1 MSPCARSAV
10 SQRLQGL
17 DHGMDTHNRS
27 AVEEFALQ
35 SFSEEPGLRD
45 LFLVLFLLL
54 FLGALAGNTL
64 IVMAISL
71 YPDLHNPMY
80 FFLTNLAALDI
91 GCTSTVLPKLLEN
104 LAVKGGTTSSRGCL
118 TQLFFLTWFLGPE
131 LLQLA
136 VMAYDRYVAI
146 CRPLHYSTW
155 VGRPVCALLAG
166 SVWAVSAISTS
177 VHTGLMTRLASCGRN
192 QIQHFLCEVPTLL
205 RLSCSPATLN
215 NVMIVAADV
224 YFGVVSFLLT
234 MASYCCVIASILRV
248 RPASGK
254 RRASSTCSSHLPVVA
269 LYYSTVIYAYIL
281 PGSGSSLENGKVVAV
296 LYTVVSPT
304 LNPLIYSL
312 RNKDVKVA
320 LRKVF
325 F

>member
-1 MSPCARSAV
+1 
-10 SQRLQGL
+10 
-17 DHGMDTHNRS
+17 MDTHNRS

-35 SFSEEPGLRD
+35 SFSEEPGLRG

-64 IVMAISL
+64 IVTAISL
-71 YPDLHNPMY
+71 YPGLHTPMY
-80 FFLTNLAALDI
+80 FFLTNLAVLDI
-91 GCTSTVLPKLLEN
+91 ICTSTVLPKLLEN
-104 LAVKGGTTSSRGCL
+104 LAVKGGTISYQGCL
-118 TQLFFLTWFLGPE
+118 TQLFFLTWFLGAE
-131 LLQLA
+131 LLLLT

-155 VGRPVCALLAG
+155 MGRPVCALLAG

-177 VHTGLMTRLASCGRN
+177 VHTGLMTRLTFCGPN

-205 RLSCSPATLN
+205 RLSCSPTTLN
-215 NVMIVAADV
+215 NVMIVVADV
-224 YFGVVSFLLT
+224 YFGVVNFLLT
-234 MASYCCVIASILRV
+234 MASYCCIIASILRMRSAV
-248 RPASGK
+248 GK
-254 RRASSTCSSHLPVVA
+254 QRAFSTCSSHLLVVT
-269 LYYSTVIYAYIL
+269 LYYSTVIYTYIL